1 MKRLV
6 IKVKKEDVKQ
16 AWGETLAEL
25 GFIRD
30 QFDNKYRK
38 RITTWTKD
46 GVEYTVRLSED
57 NEGNK
62 VFTFTEYE

>member
-1 MKRLV
+1 M
-6 IKVKKEDVKQ
+6 KKEEVKQ
-16 AWGETLAEL
+16 AWGETLTEL

-46 GVEYTVRLSED
+46 GVEYTVRLSDD

-62 VFTFTEYE
+62 VFTFTEYKY